1 MTMKFPSYLLLALCI
16 SGCSILKSEPAA
28 TADATPP
35 PGYNPVYITGI
46 KKITSPPAE
55 RPAFYLSRSEA
66 NEPNRIRLFSH
77 LVDSTGNYLS
87 GASSP
92 KLRSIWCRLTDVC
105 GNRTDIIKDFKLRE
119 VTENDHVPTAI
130 VLAMDHSGSMGEP
143 RAHSVQDAAEKF
155 ISMKMPEDALALI
168 KYDGHVGIESPLSND
183 TKLLLSRLQK
193 TGLEGY
199 GGFTAIGDAIESG
212 IDLLAKTQGYDR
224 KAVVVFTDGKDNSST
239 LARDSVIRY
248 ARRNGIII
256 CAVDF
261 GENIDPAY
269 MTEVAEGTG
278 GIHEQ
283 VYRTSE
289 FEPVFQDLYRKLK
302 NFYVIEYTP
311 RTYGQHTVSM
321 KLCLSKDTAIA
332 ERTFDN
338 SPKAGEVAFLDIT
351 FGVDK
356 SDIQPESEDAL
367 SNAEYMLKAYPKMTV
382 EVRGHTDNTGDPQHN
397 KTLSE
402 RRAQAVRAALLK
414 RGIAAD
420 RIVAKGF
427 GDSMP
432 IADNSTEDGRARNRR
447 TEFVILTQ

>member
-1 MTMKFPSYLLLALCI
+1 MKFPSYLLLTLCI

-46 KKITSPPAE
+46 KKITSPPTE

-66 NEPNRIRLFSH
+66 TEPNRIRLFSH
-77 LVDSTGNYLS
+77 MVDSAGNYLS
-87 GASSP
+87 GASSS
-92 KLRSIWCRLTDVC
+92 KLRSMWCRLTDVC
-105 GNRTDIIKDFKLRE
+105 AGRTDIIKDFKLRE
-119 VTENDHVPTAI
+119 VSENDHIPTAI

-143 RAHSVQDAAEKF
+143 RALAVQEAASKF
-155 ISMKMPEDALALI
+155 ISMKMPEDAFALI
-168 KYDGHVGIESPLSND
+168 KYDGHIGVESPLSND
-183 TKLLLSRLQK
+183 GQLLQSRLQK
-193 TGLEGY
+193 TGLTGF

-224 KAVVVFTDGKDNSST
+224 KAIVVFTDGKDNSST
-239 LARDSVIRY
+239 LTRDSVIRN
-248 ARRNGIII
+248 ARRNGVIV

-261 GENIDPAY
+261 GENIDPGY
-269 MTEVAEGTG
+269 MTEVANSTG

-283 VYRTSE
+283 VYRTGE
-289 FEPVFQDLYRKLK
+289 FESVFQDLYRKLK
-302 NFYVIEYTP
+302 NYYVIEYTP
-311 RTYGQHTVSM
+311 RSYGQHTVSM
-321 KLCLSKDTAIA
+321 KLCLPRDTAIA

-351 FGVDK
+351 FNVDQA
-356 SDIQPESEDAL
+356 DIQPASEEAL
-367 SNAEYMLKAYPKMTV
+367 TNAEYLLKAFPTMTV
-382 EVRGHTDNTGDPQHN
+382 EVRGHTDNTGDSQHN

-402 RRAQAVRAALLK
+402 RRAQAVRAALVK
-414 RGIAAD
+414 RGVAAN